1 MKKLSIVRFKPK
13 PGKKDEF
20 VAGILDFNKERMT
33 ASARTFYLMDYGD
46 EVIAVAIRDPDNFAE
61 DVSKGVEWLDQHRH
75 LLEEYNAE
83 DRHTIPMPGDLIG

>member
-13 PGKKDEF
+13 PGQKDDF
-20 VAGILDFNKERMT
+20 VAAITDFNKERMV

-46 EVIAVAIRDPDNFAE
+46 EVVAVAIRDTDNFAE

-75 LLEEYNAE
+75 MLEEYNAE
-83 DRHTIPMPGDLIG
+83 DRNTIAMTGDLIG